1 MYEQGI
7 VFQVAAQMTEGMC
20 FGSGKEGGGRGGFF
34 HAQAKAEARGQR
46 KQEGEC
52 KYREEQLEGRH

>member
-1 MYEQGI
+1 MAVERR
-7 VFQVAAQMTEGMC
+7 V
-20 FGSGKEGGGRGGFF
+20 GGRGGFF

-52 KYREEQLEGRH
+52 KYREEQLRGQTLSFLGSSREMSNDKIK